1 MTSSPFTD
9 LPSLPDSSGGAGQ
22 PSLEQFQTMAELGGD
37 VAFSVELPEG
47 RLAYLSPSFADLSG
61 HGATALQAVL
71 DGTGPAALA
80 PLGAWLTEMSHG
92 VPGVRCTREF
102 DLQHAEGR
110 PLALEAIVTVVHSAQ
125 GQSAALVG
133 LLCDLSERRT
143 SLAEQKRFASMLNHE
158 FRTPLATIDG
168 AIQRLEATSSQ
179 ADDATRQRYR
189 KIGGAVDRLIA
200 LLDEYLSPDRMA
212 ALGRARQ
219 PNTITVRDL
228 VETGVQ
234 QVRAAHRQ
242 ALLETEELPLL
253 LRGEPEGLRLA
264 LKVLIDNALAFSPPG
279 SPVTLRAR
287 RSGGGVE
294 LAVVDGGEGVPPED
308 AERVFDKGYRGKNA
322 QGMAGSGL
330 GLYMA
335 RSIVEVHG
343 GMLSLAPTA
352 EVDQRHEQHEQKQQR
367 HQQQTQQQKPQQK
380 QHQHDQQRGGAEFR
394 LWMPALGL

>member
-1 MTSSPFTD
+1 MKSSPTAA
-9 LPSLPDSSGGAGQ
+9 SSTVPDSSEAAGL
-22 PSLEQFQTMAELGGD
+22 PTLDQFRTMAELGGD
-37 VAFSVELPEG
+37 VAFSIALPEG
-47 RLAYLSPSFADLSG
+47 RLVYLSPSFAELSG
-61 HGATALQAVL
+61 HDAAALQGAL
-71 DGTGPAALA
+71 DGIGPAPLA
-80 PLGAWLTEMSHG
+80 PLGAWLTEASYG
-92 VPGVRCTREF
+92 VPGERCVREF
-102 DLQHAEGR
+102 DLPHAEGR
-110 PLALEAIVTVVHSAQ
+110 PLALEAIATVVQ
-125 GQSAALVG
+125 GEDSSTALVG
-133 LLCDLSERRT
+133 LLCDLSERRAY
-143 SLAEQKRFASMLNHE
+143 LAEQKRFASMLNHE

-189 KIGGAVDRLIA
+189 KIGAAVDRLIGM
-200 LLDEYLSPDRMA
+200 LDEYLSPDRMA
-212 ALGRARQ
+212 ALGRTRQ

-242 ALLETEELPLL
+242 ALLETEELPLM

-294 LAVVDGGEGVPPED
+294 LAVLDGGDGVAPED

-322 QGMAGSGL
+322 AGMAGSGL

-343 GMLSLAPTA
+343 GMLSLAPLP
-352 EVDQRHEQHEQKQQR
+352 EQEQEQK
-367 HQQQTQQQKPQQK
+367 
-380 QHQHDQQRGGAEFR
+380 RGGAEFR
-394 LWMPALGL
+394 LWMPALGM